1 MFMPNK
7 AKLALALSVALATAS
22 PVFAQSTAAGL
33 GGQIFSSTG
42 ELVEGATVEIV
53 HVPTGTRSVVTTDA
67 SGRYNARGLRVG
79 GPYTIT
85 VSKDGRTAVEENV
98 FLTLADVASVTVVL
112 DDPASTLATV
122 SVVGSVYAGGDIFMP
137 DRIGAKTN
145 VTQDQIEALPSIRR
159 SLEDYVRLDPR
170 IVQVDKER
178 GGISA
183 GGQNNRYNNIK
194 IDGVPTNDQFGLNDS
209 GVPALNQPIS
219 IDWIQE
225 FNIGISDY
233 DVTQKD
239 FVGANI
245 NAVTKSGTN
254 EFSGGVYGV
263 YRDQDMI
270 RERDDRGARFNGFN
284 DEWTAGAYV
293 GGPIIKDTLFFFLG
307 YEKFERSAPGPTTG
321 IQGSG
326 AVNTVNISADELAQI
341 RQIAA
346 GYGISDIGSEV
357 SPGSV
362 PNKDEKIFGRI
373 DWNINDD
380 HRAAFR
386 YNKTEG
392 NALRFNTST
401 TTVQLDSNRFTDNI
415 SFENYAFLLY
425 SDWSDIFSSE
435 FNLSYA
441 EYRSLPTVNSLF
453 PQVTVTVRPGAAVV
467 FGRERSR
474 HANQLEVD
482 TWTGYWA
489 GDLFLGDHTV
499 RFGLDYERNDIYNLF
514 LQDVFGNYTFS
525 SIDNFAAGNWQNYRI
540 QQPRNG
546 DINSVAASFQ
556 IENLGFFLQDTWAVT
571 PNLNVLYGVRVDRS
585 KFPDDPAE
593 NTLFREVYGIDNRNK
608 PSGNTVQPRAGFN
621 YTFNTERQTQLRG
634 GFGLFQGSPPG
645 VWLSN
650 SYSNPG
656 VVVNDFNRS
665 NGSGV
670 SLDPN
675 NPLIPGGPAAA
686 AQLVNAMAADFQQ
699 PTVWKMNLA
708 FERELPWLGLV
719 GGVEALWVKTEEAV
733 AFTQLNLGSPTGVL
747 PDGRLSYWRNTLPQ
761 NFTATG
767 FTSGTGQRANRDT
780 RFTDVILLENT
791 GKGEAANYTL
801 SLEKPWE
808 DNWYAKVAYTYG
820 ESDEVS
826 PATSS
831 VAFSNYSNRTVFN
844 QNEIISNTSN
854 YEIRH
859 RFTSAFSYRWNFFSS
874 ANTTFSMFH
883 ESRVGRPYSF
893 TFIGDANGDQ
903 VNGNDLFYIPNRGDV
918 ILVGSD
924 AAQANFWNYIENTR
938 GLRENQGTVARRN
951 SNQAPWMHQIDLRIS
966 QDIPFFWDT
975 KGQIYLDILNVGNL
989 LNKDWGHIEEANFP
1003 YTLQVARFRGVDPA
1017 TGQYVY
1023 DVSNFANNEPSLVR
1037 KDVAGESRWAAQ
1049 IGFRFEF

>member
-1 MFMPNK
+1 MFMPKK
-7 AKLALALSVALATAS
+7 AKLALALSVALATAA

-67 SGRYNARGLRVG
+67 NGRYNARGLRVG

-98 FLTLADVASVTVVL
+98 FLTLADVAAVTVVL
-112 DDPASTLATV
+112 DDPAATLATV
-122 SVVGSVYAGGDIFMP
+122 SVVGSIYAGGDIFMP

-183 GGQNNRYNNIK
+183 GGQNNRYNNIR

-209 GVPALNQPIS
+209 GLPALNQPIS

-254 EFSGGVYGV
+254 EFTGGIYGV
-263 YRDQDMI
+263 YRDKDMI
-270 RERDDRGARFNGFN
+270 RKRDDRGAQFRGFS

-307 YEKFERSAPGPTTG
+307 YEEFERSSPGPTTG

-326 AVNTVNISADELAQI
+326 ATNIVNISAAELAQI

-346 GYGISDIGSEV
+346 GYGLSDIGSEV
-357 SPGSV
+357 APGSV
-362 PNKDEKIFGRI
+362 PNTDEKIFARI

-392 NALRFNTST
+392 STLRFNTGT
-401 TTVQLDSNRFTDNI
+401 NQIQLDSNRFTDNI

-435 FNLSYA
+435 FNMSYA

-453 PQVTVTVRPGAAVV
+453 PQVTVNVRPGASVV

-489 GDLFLGDHTV
+489 GDVFLGDHTV

-514 LQDVFGNYTFS
+514 LQDVFGNYTFAN
-525 SIDNFAAGNWQNYRI
+525 IDQFAAGNWQNYRI

-546 DINSVAASFQ
+546 NINSVAASFKV
-556 IENLGFFLQDTWAVT
+556 ENLGFFLQDTWAVT
-571 PNLNVLYGVRVDRS
+571 PNLNVLYGFRVDRS
-585 KFPDDPAE
+585 KFPDAPAE
-593 NTLFREVYGIDNRNK
+593 NALFRQVYGIDNRNT

-656 VVVNDFNRS
+656 VLVDDYTRT

-670 SLDPN
+670 SFDPN
-675 NPLIPGGPAAA
+675 NPLLPGGAAAA
-686 AQLVNAMAADFQQ
+686 AQLVNALSADFQQ

-719 GGVEALWVKTEEAV
+719 GGIEALWVKTEEAV
-733 AFTQLNLGSPTGVL
+733 AFTQLNLGTPTGRL
-747 PDGRLSYWRNTLPQ
+747 PDGRMSYWRNTNPA

-767 FTSGTGQRANRDT
+767 FTNATGQRANRDT
-780 RFTDVILLENT
+780 RFTDAILLENT
-791 GKGEAANYTL
+791 GKGEATNYTL
-801 SLEKPWE
+801 SLEKPWQ
-808 DNWYAKVAYTYG
+808 DNWYAKLAYTYG
-820 ESDEVS
+820 ESNENS
-826 PATSS
+826 PGTSS
-831 VAFSNYSNRTVFN
+831 VAFSNYSNRAVFN
-844 QNEIISNTSN
+844 QNEIEANTAN
-854 YEIRH
+854 YEFRH
-859 RFTSAFSYRWNFFSS
+859 RFTSAFSYRWNFFSN

-883 ESRVGRPYSF
+883 ESRSGRPFSY

-903 VNGNDLFYIPNRGDV
+903 VNGNDLFFIPNRGDV
-918 ILVGSD
+918 QLVGTD
-924 AAQANFWNYIENTR
+924 AAQAAFWNYIENTR
-938 GLRENQGTVARRN
+938 GLRENQGSVARRN
-951 SNQAPWMHQIDLRIS
+951 ANRAPWMHQIDLRIS

-975 KGQIYLDILNVGNL
+975 KGQIYLDILNVSNL
-989 LNKDWGHIEEANFP
+989 INKDWGHIDEVAFP
-1003 YTLQVARFRGVDPA
+1003 YNLGVARFRGVNDQ
-1017 TGQYVY
+1017 GQYVY
-1023 DVSNFANNEPSLVR
+1023 DVSNFATGQPSLIR
-1037 KDVAGESRWAAQ
+1037 KDVSGESRWAAQ